1 MTLWELAPFQV
12 RSSVFETE
20 SYLMWLQKRKG
31 GLWHQIWGWRQFPW
45 AERQSEWQPEAENCV
60 SVPACTCAHTHTPL
74 LAGLHQLTYLGLQ
87 KNTLYKVKHFST
99 CMYHGSVHRFWY
111 TKTSL
116 MSQMVICLSN
126 IWGLKAPKLRHPGSF
141 LWHLAMRK
149 QHVYSY
155 PFFFPFHIALQRNP
169 SI

>member
-1 MTLWELAPFQV
+1 MRAGSF
-12 RSSVFETE
+12 SSQI
-20 SYLMWLQKRKG
+20 L
-31 GLWHQIWGWRQFPW
+31 GLWDRIIPDVIAKAEGWAMTPDLGVETVPLGW
-45 AERQSEWQPEAENCV
+45 KAERVSAGGRKLCV
-60 SVPACTCAHTHTPL
+60 CTRVRVRAHTHTPL

-149 QHVYSY
+149 QLVYSY